1 MTRPID
7 IIMGRD
13 IRKDVTCFTCDSD
26 KIDPAG
32 DFRDALSVKEFGISH
47 MCQECQDLTFGR

>member
-13 IRKDVTCFTCDSD
+13 IRKSSTCFTCDSTA
-26 KIDPAG
+26 IEPN
-32 DFRDALSVKEFGISH
+32 DFRDALSRKEFGISH
-47 MCQECQDLTFGR
+47 MCQECQDLLFGD